1 MLSRSQRRAG
11 SVEGEHVGYRGEQE
25 QYRQEAEGKYR
36 LLGDFYMESILGK
49 IKMFMGCTCVCTCVQ
64 VCMWRAEVN
73 LRCPSSS
80 SVHLGLLRWVWNS
93 SVQPSQLPAP
103 GTLLSPPSQCWDYV
117 CPSVSSFLMWMLGI
131 ELRSSYLQSQ
141 PPSPAHTSAG
151 LRPFH

>member
-11 SVEGEHVGYRGEQE
+11 SVEGEHVRYRGEQE
-25 QYRQEAEGKYR
+25 VEGKYR

-103 GTLLSPPSQCWDYV
+103 GTLLSPPSQLLGLCVPV
-117 CPSVSSFLMWMLGI
+117 CVQLFNVDAGNRTQVFILTKPAIFPSSRRTYSLTPV
-131 ELRSSYLQSQ
+131 QD
-141 PPSPAHTSAG
+141 
-151 LRPFH
+151 